1 MSSLGNLVDGDVWKT
16 TLVNPI
22 KTVTADKG
30 SENQPKSNTT
40 AGTGKESQNQTP
52 KSDSTK
58 QVKTKNQLINQL
70 KVVKLLALKLQL
82 RAKVILVTLQVLKL
96 VQLPTL
102 TMVKLLTAQ
111 PLVTPPTV
119 QPKVLLTTVKP
130 LMAQLPQ
137 LVLQPTT
144 MVLKTQPTQTT
155 LLLTTTLVQ
164 TILQPLLANNQQTT
178 TQTQPA
184 QLL

>member
-1 MSSLGNLVDGDVWKT
+1 
-16 TLVNPI
+16 
-22 KTVTADKG
+22 
-30 SENQPKSNTT
+30 
-40 AGTGKESQNQTP
+40 
-52 KSDSTK
+52 
-58 QVKTKNQLINQL
+58 
-70 KVVKLLALKLQL
+70 
-82 RAKVILVTLQVLKL
+82 
-96 VQLPTL
+96 
-102 TMVKLLTAQ
+102 
-111 PLVTPPTV
+111 
-119 QPKVLLTTVKP
+119 
-130 LMAQLPQ
+130 MAQLPQ